1 MGEAIMPDT
10 LIQPFRRNLLV
21 DPVIIPIG
29 VGAAIAT
36 AVANMTGKGVT
47 TFKMYNPTPY
57 WVWYAGW
64 GGAAT
69 DMPTIKEKGHYIA
82 PGMVEVNRTQMPQ
95 WIGAIA
101 DDEPSAPLGNTT
113 GQRLRLVMIYGSGA

>member
-1 MGEAIMPDT
+1 MPNDT
-10 LIQPFRRNLLV
+10 MLQPFRRNLSV
-21 DPVIIPIG
+21 DPVLIPVG
-29 VGAAIAT
+29 VSTPVAT
-36 AVANMTGKGVT
+36 VVPPMNGKGVT

-64 GGAAT
+64 TGQVG

-95 WIGAIA
+95 WIAAIA
-101 DDEPSAPLGNTT
+101 DDEPSAPLGTVT
-113 GQRLRLVMIYGSGA
+113 ARLRLVMIYGSGA

>member
-1 MGEAIMPDT
+1 MPNDT
-10 LIQPFRRNLLV
+10 MLQPFRRNLLV
-21 DPVIIPIG
+21 EPVLIP
-29 VGAAIAT
+29 VGTTPVAT
-36 AVANMTGKGVT
+36 AVPSMAGKGIT

-64 GGAAT
+64 TGAAA

-95 WIGAIA
+95 WIAAVA
-101 DDEPSAPLGNTT
+101 DDEPLAPISGLT
-113 GQRLRLVMIYGSGA
+113 GRNRLVMIYGSGA